1 MKLYRTISYEN
12 YVLMKSSMYVKV
24 EDVSNPQNQGRLAA
38 ILVIISLLHLDIR
51 YLDIRPQA
59 PLGSM

>member
-1 MKLYRTISYEN
+1 MNYEN

-24 EDVSNPQNQGRLAA
+24 KDVSNPQNQGRLAA
-38 ILVIISLLHLDIR
+38 ILVLISLLHFDIR